1 MQVGVKSGEIG
12 VIAPYMEQV
21 RLLQT
26 KLSPD
31 WLQRT
36 ANQDEGSRVEVNT
49 VDQYQGRD
57 KSMIIVSMVRKPNSQ
72 AHVCQHRVILEFYF
86 LLWLQFE

>member
-1 MQVGVKSGEIG
+1 
-12 VIAPYMEQV
+12 MEQV

-31 WLQRT
+31 WLQHT
-36 ANQDEGSRVEVNT
+36 ANQDEGARVEVNT

-57 KSMIIVSMVRKPNSQ
+57 KSMIIVSMVRRPNSQ
-72 AHVCQHRVILEFYF
+72 AHVSQHRVSLELYF
-86 LLWLQFE
+86 LLQLEFE